1 MLSGGL
7 KMAKYYDSVL
17 DIIGK
22 TPIIKLNRLEKSLGL
37 NAHIYAKLE
46 FLNPGGS
53 VKDRAAY
60 NMIKEAEKNGEL
72 KEGDTIIE
80 GTSGNTGIGLS
91 MVAAAKGYSI
101 KITMP
106 ENMSVERI
114 KLLKA
119 YGAEV
124 YLTPKELNMAG
135 GGAKAKELAAQIPN
149 SYVPAQGMNP
159 NNPGAH
165 YKTTGPEIWDD
176 LDGNIDIFLAATGTG
191 GTISGAG
198 RYLREKKND
207 IKIIA
212 VEPKGSAVLNGG
224 EPGPHKIQG
233 IGGGAT
239 PPTTDTSL
247 FDEVID
253 VTDEDAYKYARLLPR
268 LEGILIGISAGAALS
283 AAVEV
288 ARRPENKDK
297 NIVIIFPDGGD
308 HYLSTPGLFEV

>member
-1 MLSGGL
+1 
-7 KMAKYYDSVL
+7 MAKYYESIL

-22 TPIIKLNRLEKSLGL
+22 TPLIKLNRLEKELGL

-60 NMIKEAEKNGEL
+60 NMIAEAER
-72 KEGDTIIE
+72 EGKINKDSTIIE
-80 GTSGNTGIGLS
+80 GTSGNTGIGLA
-91 MVAAAKGYSI
+91 MVAAAKGYKI
-101 KITMP
+101 KIAMP
-106 ENMSVERI
+106 ENMSIERV

-124 YLTPKELNMAG
+124 YLTPRQLNMAG
-135 GGAKAKELAAQIPN
+135 GGSKAKELAEQTPN
-149 SYVPAQGMNP
+149 AFVPGQGQNP

-165 YKTTGPEIWDD
+165 YKTTGPEIWNDI
-176 LDGNIDIFLAATGTG
+176 DGNIDIFLACTGTG
-191 GTISGAG
+191 GTISGTG
-198 RYLREKKND
+198 KYLREKKPD
-207 IKIIA
+207 LEIIA
-212 VEPKGSAVLNGG
+212 VEPKGSAILNGG

-239 PPTTDTSL
+239 PATTDVSL
-247 FDEVID
+247 FNEVID
-253 VTDEDAYKYARLLPR
+253 VTDEDAYKYTRLLPK

-288 ARRPENKDK
+288 ARREENKGK

-308 HYLSTPGLFEV
+308 HYLSTEGLFEV

>member
-1 MLSGGL
+1 MS
-7 KMAKYYDSVL
+7 KYYDSVL
-17 DIIGK
+17 DLIGK
-22 TPIIKLNRLEKSLGL
+22 TPIIKLNRLEKELGL

-60 NMIKEAEKNGEL
+60 NMILEAEK
-72 KEGDTIIE
+72 EGKLTKDSTIIE
-80 GTSGNTGIGLS
+80 GTSGNTGIGLA
-91 MVAAAKGYSI
+91 MVAAAKGYKI
-101 KITMP
+101 KIAMP
-106 ENMSVERI
+106 ENMSIERV

-124 YLTPKELNMAG
+124 YLTPKQLNMAG
-135 GGAKAKELAAQIPN
+135 GGAKAQELAEQIPN
-149 SYVPAQGMNP
+149 SYTPKQGQNP

-165 YKTTGPEIWDD
+165 YKTTGPEIWNDM
-176 LDGNIDIFLAATGTG
+176 DGNIDIFLACTGTG
-191 GTISGAG
+191 GTISGTG
-198 RYLREKKND
+198 KYLREKKPD
-207 IKIIA
+207 LEIIA
-212 VEPKGSAVLNGG
+212 VEPKGSAILNGG

-239 PPTTDTSL
+239 PATTDVSL
-247 FDEVID
+247 FNEVID
-253 VTDEDAYKYARLLPR
+253 VTDEDAYKYTRLLPK

-288 ARRPENKDK
+288 ARREENKGK

-308 HYLSTPGLFEV
+308 HYLSTEGLFEV

>member
-1 MLSGGL
+1 MS
-7 KMAKYYDSVL
+7 KYYDSVL
-17 DIIGK
+17 DLIGK
-22 TPIIKLNRLEKSLGL
+22 TPIIKLNRLEKELGL

-60 NMIKEAEKNGEL
+60 NMILEAEK
-72 KEGDTIIE
+72 EGKLTKDSTIIE
-80 GTSGNTGIGLS
+80 GTSGNTGIGLA
-91 MVAAAKGYSI
+91 MVAAAKGYKI
-101 KITMP
+101 KIAMP
-106 ENMSVERI
+106 ENMSIERV

-124 YLTPKELNMAG
+124 YLTPKQLNMAG
-135 GGAKAKELAAQIPN
+135 GGAKAQELAEQIPN
-149 SYVPAQGMNP
+149 SYTPKQGQNP

-165 YKTTGPEIWDD
+165 YKTTGPEIWNDM
-176 LDGNIDIFLAATGTG
+176 DGNIDIFLACTGTV
-191 GTISGAG
+191 GTISGTG
-198 RYLREKKND
+198 HYLREKKPD
-207 IKIIA
+207 LEIIA
-212 VEPKGSAVLNGG
+212 VEPKGSAILNGG

-239 PPTTDTSL
+239 PQTTDVSL
-247 FDEVID
+247 FNEVID
-253 VTDEDAYKYARLLPR
+253 VTDEDAYKYTRLLPK

-288 ARRPENKDK
+288 AKRKENSGK

-308 HYLSTPGLFEV
+308 HYLSTEGLFEV